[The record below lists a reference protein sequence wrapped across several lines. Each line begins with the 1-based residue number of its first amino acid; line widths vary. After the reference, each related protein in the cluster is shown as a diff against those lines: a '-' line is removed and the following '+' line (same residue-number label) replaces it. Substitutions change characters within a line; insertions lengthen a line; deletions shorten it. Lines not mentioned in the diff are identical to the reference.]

1 MNFWFNYNFLFFNVD
16 NYKENLNKDT
26 ISCQKLAQK
35 K

>member
-1 MNFWFNYNFLFFNVD
+1 MNFWLNYNFLFCNVD
-16 NYKENLNKDT
+16 NYKENLNEDT